1 MLKKAEKRYVHRQG
15 SACGAVSRNSSFSSV
30 AARIV
35 DLGAARVA
43 VGHAGARQ
51 TSSIA
56 RPFHEGEVLIIA
68 RLTGPATGVAVRTVA
83 AIEVAERAER
93 APTVAAAI
101 ELPVADR
108 RVLIIRAARA
118 GVRAQGGD
126 GTIQLRL
133 EGRG

>member
-1 MLKKAEKRYVHRQG
+1 MLKKQ
-15 SACGAVSRNSSFSSV
+15 SSV
-30 AARIV
+30 MCIVKAAHATRCRGTA
-35 DLGAARVA
+35 LGAAGVA
-43 VGHAGARQ
+43 VGRAGARQ

-56 RPFHEGEVLIIA
+56 RLFHEGEVLIIA
-68 RLTGPATGVAVRTVA
+68 RLTGPATGVTVRTVA

-93 APTVAAAI
+93 ARTVAAAI